1 MKITNLKTIYQ
12 GVLFIILFIP
22 LVLAAQNKTS
32 TTTIT
37 LKQVRVEAMKISSLK
52 KEVPY
57 SISVLNFKENQ
68 KLFQQLSLQEY
79 LEGVPGLFS
88 LNANNY
94 AQDLR
99 ISLRGFGARSAF
111 GIRGIKIIIDGI
123 PETTPDGQGQIDN
136 APLGLIE
143 KIEVLRG
150 PQASFYGNAAGGVI
164 SIKTIDSL
172 SENKNIFKSS
182 FGNYNLQSYQFTSY
196 LNKKNT
202 SALIYFNNIQTDGF
216 RKNSAL
222 KQKAINLKVKH
233 RFTDQSLLNFQFNY
247 TDSPL
252 AQDSGGLTKEETLL
266 EWDMARQRNIDYD
279 TYEKINQLKFGFNW
293 EKKLRKKIKLNLF
306 SFYSNRDFYGKLPF
320 EFGGIIDLDRF
331 YQGLGSSLIYND
343 INENYTHQIQFGIEY
358 YSQNDFRKRYKNL
371 NGVKGSNVFDQKEN
385 FDTTAIFLID
395 KIELNNWIIRSSL
408 RHDNLIISTDNSKYN
423 KYYNVINPSFGFT
436 NEFKNEQYIFLNFST
451 SFETPTL
458 SELSANPSGLE
469 GFNLELNPSKAHS
482 YEFGW
487 KSYKSNYL
495 IEANIFYIKSS
506 NEVLPYE
513 LEDFPGRS
521 FYENTGETERR
532 GFELFSRFNWGSYNV
547 EGSFTYAKYS
557 FKNED
562 HNDLPGIPG
571 THWIIKVENNLNRG
585 WTSRLTYENV
595 GGFYANNINT
605 VFINSF
611 QKTRFQIAKRINFN
625 SKIIDFSAGI
635 NNLLN
640 KRYYDNIRLNAFGS
654 RYYEPAPPRNFY
666 ISIALKL

>member
-252 AQDSGGLTKEETLL
+252 AEDSGGLTKEETLL
-266 EWDMARQRNIDYD
+266 EWDMARQRNIDYE

-408 RHDNLIISTDNSKYN
+408 RHDNLLISTDNSKYN

-521 FYENTGETERR
+521 FYENAGETERR
-532 GFELFSRFNWGSYNV
+532 GFELFSRFNWGSYSV

>member
-222 KQKAINLKVKH
+222 KQKGINLKVKH

-521 FYENTGETERR
+521 FYENAGETERR
-532 GFELFSRFNWGSYNV
+532 GFELFSRFNWGSYSV

>member
-1 MKITNLKTIYQ
+1 LKITNLKTKFTS
-12 GVLFIILFIP
+12 VLFLIFLIP
-22 LVLAAQNKTS
+22 KFLIAQNKTL

-37 LKQVRVEAMKISSLK
+37 LKQVRVDAMKISSLK
-52 KEVPY
+52 KEIPY
-57 SISVLNFKENQ
+57 SVSVLDFKENQ

-94 AQDLR
+94 AQDIR

-111 GIRGIKIIIDGI
+111 GIRGIKIVIDGI

-136 APLGLIE
+136 VPLGLIE
-143 KIEVLRG
+143 NIEVLRG
-150 PQASFYGNAAGGVI
+150 PQASFYGNASGGII

-182 FGNYNLQSYQFTSY
+182 IGNYNLQSYQFTSY

-202 SALIYFNNIQTDGF
+202 NALIYLNDIQTNGF
-216 RKNSAL
+216 RNHSRL
-222 KQKAINLKVKH
+222 KQKAFNLKLRH
-233 RFTDQSLLNFQFNY
+233 RFKDKSLLNFQFNY
-247 TDSPL
+247 TDSPM

-279 TYEKINQLKFGFNW
+279 TYEKISQLKFGFNW
-293 EKKLRKKIKLNLF
+293 EKKLRKKMKLNFF

-320 EFGGIIDLDRF
+320 EFGGIIDLDRY

-343 INENYTHQIQFGIEY
+343 INENLAHQIQFGIEY

-371 NGVKGSNVFDQKEN
+371 NGIKGSNVFDQKEN

-408 RHDNLIISTDNSKYN
+408 RYDNLLISTDSSKYN
-423 KYYNVINPSFGFT
+423 KSYNVVNPSIGLT
-436 NEFKNEQYIFLNFST
+436 KKIKNEQYVFLNFST

-469 GFNLELNPSKAHS
+469 GFNLELDPSKALS

-487 KSYKSNYL
+487 KLYKPNHL
-495 IEANIFYIKSS
+495 IEANIFFLRSS

-521 FYENTGETERR
+521 FYENTGETERK
-532 GFELFSRFNWGSYNV
+532 GLELFSRFNWRDFNL

-557 FKNED
+557 FLN
-562 HNDLPGIPG
+562 NSQNYLPGIPR
-571 THWIIKVENNLNRG
+571 TQWSIKVEKDFNNG
-585 WTSRLTYENV
+585 WSSRLTYENV
-595 GGFYANNINT
+595 GGFYANNLNS

-611 QKTRFQIAKRINFN
+611 QKTRFQIAKTIKFN

-640 KRYYDNIRLNAFGS
+640 YKYYDNIRINAFGS
-654 RYYEPAPPRNFY
+654 RFYEPAPPRNY
-666 ISIALKL
+666 YMSMTLRL

>member
-506 NEVLPYE
+506 NEVLPFE

-654 RYYEPAPPRNFY
+654 RHYEPAPPRNFY

>member
-37 LKQVRVEAMKISSLK
+37 LEQVRVEAIKISSLK
-52 KEVPY
+52 KEAPY

-182 FGNYNLQSYQFTSY
+182 FGHYNLQSYQFTSY

-222 KQKAINLKVKH
+222 KQKAFNLKVKH

-293 EKKLRKKIKLNLF
+293 KKKLRKKIKLNLF

-423 KYYNVINPSFGFT
+423 KYYNVINPSVGIT
-436 NEFKNEQYIFLNFST
+436 NKFKDEQYMFLNFST

-458 SELSANPSGLE
+458 SELSSNPSGLE

-495 IEANIFYIKSS
+495 IEANIFYTKSS

-532 GFELFSRFNWGSYNV
+532 GFELFSRFNWRSFNL

-562 HNDLPGIPG
+562 YNDLPGIPE

-585 WTSRLTYENV
+585 WTSRLTYENI

-611 QKTRFQIAKRINFN
+611 QKTRFQIAKTMNFN

-640 KRYYDNIRLNAFGS
+640 NRYYDNIRLNAFGS

-666 ISIALKL
+666 INIALKL

>member
-1 MKITNLKTIYQ
+1 
-12 GVLFIILFIP
+12 
-22 LVLAAQNKTS
+22 
-32 TTTIT
+32 
-37 LKQVRVEAMKISSLK
+37 MKISSLK

-172 SENKNIFKSS
+172 SEDKNIFKSS

-436 NEFKNEQYIFLNFST
+436 NQFKNEQYIFLNFST

>member
-521 FYENTGETERR
+521 FYENAGETERR

>member
-495 IEANIFYIKSS
+495 IEANIFYTKSS

-521 FYENTGETERR
+521 FYENAGETERR
-532 GFELFSRFNWGSYNV
+532 GFELFSRFNWGSYSV

>member
-266 EWDMARQRNIDYD
+266 EWDMARQRNVDYD

-521 FYENTGETERR
+521 FYENAGETERR
-532 GFELFSRFNWGSYNV
+532 GFELFSRFNWGSYSV

-640 KRYYDNIRLNAFGS
+640 KRYYDNIRLNSFGS

>member
-532 GFELFSRFNWGSYNV
+532 GFELFSRFNWRSFNL

-562 HNDLPGIPG
+562 YNDLPGIPE

-585 WTSRLTYENV
+585 WTSRLTYENI

-611 QKTRFQIAKRINFN
+611 QKTRFQIAKTMNFN

-640 KRYYDNIRLNAFGS
+640 NRYYDNIRLNAFGS

-666 ISIALKL
+666 INIALKL

>member
-37 LKQVRVEAMKISSLK
+37 LEQVRVEAIKISSLK
-52 KEVPY
+52 KEAPY

-495 IEANIFYIKSS
+495 IEANIFYTKSS

-532 GFELFSRFNWGSYNV
+532 GFELFSRFNWRSFNL

-562 HNDLPGIPG
+562 YNDLPGIPE

-585 WTSRLTYENV
+585 WTSRLTYENI

-611 QKTRFQIAKRINFN
+611 QKTRFQIAKTMNFN

-640 KRYYDNIRLNAFGS
+640 NRYYDNIRLNAFGS

-666 ISIALKL
+666 INIALKL

>member
-1 MKITNLKTIYQ
+1 
-12 GVLFIILFIP
+12 
-22 LVLAAQNKTS
+22 
-32 TTTIT
+32 
-37 LKQVRVEAMKISSLK
+37 MKISSLK

-532 GFELFSRFNWGSYNV
+532 GFELFSRFNWWSYSV

-562 HNDLPGIPG
+562 HNNLPGIPG

-666 ISIALKL
+666 ISIALNL

>member
-408 RHDNLIISTDNSKYN
+408 RHDNLLISTDNSKYN

-521 FYENTGETERR
+521 FYENAGETERR
-532 GFELFSRFNWGSYNV
+532 GFELFSRFNWGSYSV

>member
-22 LVLAAQNKTS
+22 HVLAAQNKTS

-451 SFETPTL
+451 CFETPTL

-532 GFELFSRFNWGSYNV
+532 GFELFSRFNWGSYSV

>member
-172 SENKNIFKSS
+172 SENKNVFKSS

-371 NGVKGSNVFDQKEN
+371 NGIKGSNVFNQKEN

>member
-495 IEANIFYIKSS
+495 IEANIFYTKSS

-532 GFELFSRFNWGSYNV
+532 GFELFSRFNWRSFNL

-562 HNDLPGIPG
+562 YNDLPGIPG

-611 QKTRFQIAKRINFN
+611 QKTRFQIAKTMNFN

-640 KRYYDNIRLNAFGS
+640 NRYYDNIRLNAFGS

-666 ISIALKL
+666 INIALKL

>member
-506 NEVLPYE
+506 NEVLPFE

>member
-331 YQGLGSSLIYND
+331 YQGLGSSLVYND

-521 FYENTGETERR
+521 FYENAGETERR
-532 GFELFSRFNWGSYNV
+532 GFELFSRFNWGSYSV

>member
-532 GFELFSRFNWGSYNV
+532 GFELFSRFNWGSYSV

>member
-52 KEVPY
+52 KEAPY

>member
-37 LKQVRVEAMKISSLK
+37 LEQVRVEAIKISSLK
-52 KEVPY
+52 KEAPY

-222 KQKAINLKVKH
+222 KQKAFNLKVKH

-306 SFYSNRDFYGKLPF
+306 SFYSNRGFYGKLPF
-320 EFGGIIDLDRF
+320 EFGGIIDLD
-331 YQGLGSSLIYND
+331 
-343 INENYTHQIQFGIEY
+343 
-358 YSQNDFRKRYKNL
+358 
-371 NGVKGSNVFDQKEN
+371 
-385 FDTTAIFLID
+385 
-395 KIELNNWIIRSSL
+395 
-408 RHDNLIISTDNSKYN
+408 
-423 KYYNVINPSFGFT
+423 
-436 NEFKNEQYIFLNFST
+436 
-451 SFETPTL
+451 
-458 SELSANPSGLE
+458 
-469 GFNLELNPSKAHS
+469 
-482 YEFGW
+482 
-487 KSYKSNYL
+487 
-495 IEANIFYIKSS
+495 
-506 NEVLPYE
+506 
-513 LEDFPGRS
+513 
-521 FYENTGETERR
+521 
-532 GFELFSRFNWGSYNV
+532 
-547 EGSFTYAKYS
+547 
-557 FKNED
+557 
-562 HNDLPGIPG
+562 
-571 THWIIKVENNLNRG
+571 
-585 WTSRLTYENV
+585 
-595 GGFYANNINT
+595 
-605 VFINSF
+605 
-611 QKTRFQIAKRINFN
+611 
-625 SKIIDFSAGI
+625 
-635 NNLLN
+635 
-640 KRYYDNIRLNAFGS
+640 
-654 RYYEPAPPRNFY
+654 
-666 ISIALKL
+666 

>member
-1 MKITNLKTIYQ
+1 
-12 GVLFIILFIP
+12 
-22 LVLAAQNKTS
+22 
-32 TTTIT
+32 
-37 LKQVRVEAMKISSLK
+37 MKISSLK

-196 LNKKNT
+196 LNKKKT

-408 RHDNLIISTDNSKYN
+408 RHDNLLISTDNSKYN
-423 KYYNVINPSFGFT
+423 KYYNVINPSVGFT
-436 NEFKNEQYIFLNFST
+436 YKFKNEQYIFLNFST

>member
-1 MKITNLKTIYQ
+1 
-12 GVLFIILFIP
+12 
-22 LVLAAQNKTS
+22 
-32 TTTIT
+32 
-37 LKQVRVEAMKISSLK
+37 MKISSLK
-52 KEVPY
+52 KEAPY

-136 APLGLIE
+136 VPMGLIE

-202 SALIYFNNIQTDGF
+202 SALIYLNNIQTDGF

-222 KQKAINLKVKH
+222 KQKAFNLKAKH

-266 EWDMARQRNIDYD
+266 KWDMARQRNIDYD

-408 RHDNLIISTDNSKYN
+408 RHDNLLISSDNSKYN
-423 KYYNVINPSFGFT
+423 KYYNVINPSVGFT
-436 NEFKNEQYIFLNFST
+436 NKFKNEQYVFLNFST

-506 NEVLPYE
+506 NELLPYE

-532 GFELFSRFNWGSYNV
+532 GFELFSRFNWRSFNL

-562 HNDLPGIPG
+562 YNDLPGIPG

-611 QKTRFQIAKRINFN
+611 EKTRFQIAKTMNFN
-625 SKIIDFSAGI
+625 SKIMDFSAGI

-640 KRYYDNIRLNAFGS
+640 NKYYDNIRLNAFGS

-666 ISIALKL
+666 ISIALRL

>member
-521 FYENTGETERR
+521 FYENAGETERR
-532 GFELFSRFNWGSYNV
+532 GFELFSRFNWGSYSV

>member
-408 RHDNLIISTDNSKYN
+408 RYDNLLISTDNSKYN

-521 FYENTGETERR
+521 FYENAGETERR
-532 GFELFSRFNWGSYNV
+532 GFELFSRFNWGSYSV

>member
-532 GFELFSRFNWGSYNV
+532 GFELFSRFNWRSFNL

-640 KRYYDNIRLNAFGS
+640 KRYYDNIRLNSFGS

>member
-22 LVLAAQNKTS
+22 HVLAAQNKTS

-532 GFELFSRFNWGSYNV
+532 GFELFSRFNWGSYSV

>member
-1 MKITNLKTIYQ
+1 M
-12 GVLFIILFIP
+12 
-22 LVLAAQNKTS
+22 S
-32 TTTIT
+32 
-37 LKQVRVEAMKISSLK
+37 
-52 KEVPY
+52 
-57 SISVLNFKENQ
+57 
-68 KLFQQLSLQEY
+68 
-79 LEGVPGLFS
+79 
-88 LNANNY
+88 
-94 AQDLR
+94 
-99 ISLRGFGARSAF
+99 
-111 GIRGIKIIIDGI
+111 
-123 PETTPDGQGQIDN
+123 
-136 APLGLIE
+136 
-143 KIEVLRG
+143 
-150 PQASFYGNAAGGVI
+150 
-164 SIKTIDSL
+164 
-172 SENKNIFKSS
+172 
-182 FGNYNLQSYQFTSY
+182 
-196 LNKKNT
+196 
-202 SALIYFNNIQTDGF
+202 
-216 RKNSAL
+216 
-222 KQKAINLKVKH
+222 
-233 RFTDQSLLNFQFNY
+233 
-247 TDSPL
+247 
-252 AQDSGGLTKEETLL
+252 
-266 EWDMARQRNIDYD
+266 
-279 TYEKINQLKFGFNW
+279 
-293 EKKLRKKIKLNLF
+293 
-306 SFYSNRDFYGKLPF
+306 
-320 EFGGIIDLDRF
+320 
-331 YQGLGSSLIYND
+331 
-343 INENYTHQIQFGIEY
+343 
-358 YSQNDFRKRYKNL
+358 
-371 NGVKGSNVFDQKEN
+371 
-385 FDTTAIFLID
+385 
-395 KIELNNWIIRSSL
+395 
-408 RHDNLIISTDNSKYN
+408 DNSKYN

-521 FYENTGETERR
+521 FYENAGETERR
-532 GFELFSRFNWGSYNV
+532 GFELFSRFNWGSYSV

>member
-1 MKITNLKTIYQ
+1 MTTINLKTIYQ

-22 LVLAAQNKTS
+22 LIAFAQNKTS

-52 KEVPY
+52 KEAPY

-136 APLGLIE
+136 VPMGLIE

-202 SALIYFNNIQTDGF
+202 SALIYLNNIQTDGF

-222 KQKAINLKVKH
+222 KQKAFNLKAKH

-266 EWDMARQRNIDYD
+266 KWDMARQRNIDYD

-408 RHDNLIISTDNSKYN
+408 RHDNLLISSDNSKYN
-423 KYYNVINPSFGFT
+423 KYYNVINPSVGFT
-436 NEFKNEQYIFLNFST
+436 NKFKNEQYVFLNFST

-506 NEVLPYE
+506 NELLPYE

-532 GFELFSRFNWGSYNV
+532 GFELFSRFNWRSFNL

-562 HNDLPGIPG
+562 YNDLPGIPG

-611 QKTRFQIAKRINFN
+611 EKTRFQIAKTMNFN
-625 SKIIDFSAGI
+625 SKIMDFSAGI

-640 KRYYDNIRLNAFGS
+640 NKYYDNIRLNAFGS

-666 ISIALKL
+666 ISIALRL

>member
-532 GFELFSRFNWGSYNV
+532 GFELFSRFNWGSYSV

-640 KRYYDNIRLNAFGS
+640 KRYYDNIRLNSFGS

>member
-143 KIEVLRG
+143 KIEILRG

>member
-532 GFELFSRFNWGSYNV
+532 GFELFSRFNWRSFNL

-562 HNDLPGIPG
+562 YNDLPGIPE

>member
-1 MKITNLKTIYQ
+1 LTTINLKTIYQ

-22 LVLAAQNKTS
+22 LIAFAQNKTS

-52 KEVPY
+52 KEAPY

-136 APLGLIE
+136 VPMGLIE

-202 SALIYFNNIQTDGF
+202 SALIYLNNIQTDGF

-222 KQKAINLKVKH
+222 KQKAFNLKAKH

-266 EWDMARQRNIDYD
+266 KWDMARQRNIDYD

-408 RHDNLIISTDNSKYN
+408 RHDNLLISSDNSKYN
-423 KYYNVINPSFGFT
+423 KYYNVINPSVGFT
-436 NEFKNEQYIFLNFST
+436 NKFKNEQYVFLNFST

-506 NEVLPYE
+506 NELLPYE

-532 GFELFSRFNWGSYNV
+532 GFELFSRFNWRSFNL

-562 HNDLPGIPG
+562 YNDLPGIPG

-611 QKTRFQIAKRINFN
+611 EKTRFQIAKTMNFN
-625 SKIIDFSAGI
+625 SKIMDFSAGI

-640 KRYYDNIRLNAFGS
+640 NKYYDNIRLNAFGS

-666 ISIALKL
+666 ISIALRL

>member
-1 MKITNLKTIYQ
+1 LKITNLKTIYQ

-532 GFELFSRFNWGSYNV
+532 GFELFSRFNWGSYSV

>member
-408 RHDNLIISTDNSKYN
+408 RYDNLLISTDNSKYN

-521 FYENTGETERR
+521 FYENAGETERR

>member
-22 LVLAAQNKTS
+22 HVLAAQNKTS

-532 GFELFSRFNWGSYNV
+532 GFELFSRFNWGSYSV

-640 KRYYDNIRLNAFGS
+640 KRYYDNIRLNSFGS